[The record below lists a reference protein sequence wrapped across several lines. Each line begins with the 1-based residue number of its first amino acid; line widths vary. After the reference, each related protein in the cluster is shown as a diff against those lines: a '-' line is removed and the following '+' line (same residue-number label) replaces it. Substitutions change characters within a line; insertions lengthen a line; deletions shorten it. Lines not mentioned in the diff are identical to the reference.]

1 MYQNNENET
10 EKSQIN
16 SIIKETNFSIE
27 ALSWYQYGFKVI
39 PILPGSKKP
48 ATMRDPWLKNL
59 SGGKV
64 QAHWSAHPDHEIGC
78 ILNDDLIVFE
88 AEDPESVS
96 ALAEI
101 EERYG
106 LKSKLVVKSAK
117 GVHHYF
123 RCDPSTI
130 AISTALYSKE
140 KFPER
145 IYIKTCGDLVIL
157 PISRGK
163 SISILEAKNTDELP
177 IANQEF
183 IDAIYHHNGMTSPS
197 ELVKYGKPQRT
208 VVKQVN
214 IRFKYHHNGMTSPSE
229 LVKYGKPQ
237 RTVVKQVNIRFKY
250 H

>member
-1 MYQNNENET
+1 MTKFKNPWGKAKNLFSAAMYWI
-10 EKSQIN
+10 S
-16 SIIKETNFSIE
+16 F
-27 ALSWYQYGFKVI
+27 GFDVI
-39 PILPGSKKP
+39 PVCPGKKNS
-48 ATMRDPWLKNL
+48 AVKRDSWLNNPNPK
-59 SGGKV
+59 KV
-64 QAHWSAHPDHEIGC
+64 QEYWTANPDHEIGC
-78 ILNDDLIVFE
+78 ILGEDLIVFE

-96 ALAEI
+96 ALAKI

-106 LKSKLVVKSAK
+106 LKPKLVAK
-117 GVHHYF
+117 TAQGVHHYF
-123 RCDPSTI
+123 CCDPGTI

-163 SISILEAKNTDELP
+163 SISILESENTDELP

-208 VVKQVN
+208 AVKQVDM
-214 IRFKYHHNGMTSPSE
+214 RFKYH
-229 LVKYGKPQ
+229 
-237 RTVVKQVNIRFKY
+237 
-250 H
+250 